1 MEELFEKILSDLPR
15 YYLIAISLIAVIMT
29 VYDKRAAKK
38 KPKARVPEARLFIT
52 AILGGSVFML
62 ATMLM
67 IRHKTKHLSFMVG
80 LPIIIAI
87 QFALAII
94 LLIKF

>member
-38 KPKARVPEARLFIT
+38 KPKARGPEARLFIT

-67 IRHKTKHLSFMVG
+67 IRHKTKHPSFMVG